1 MLVSTHSLIWC
12 DLLSLNP
19 ILFICN
25 FPVLFFHMTTT
36 KSFISKPIFWCTT
49 LITLYIQIHAKGRL
63 NKLLPLLLIFWVA
76 FAPCLCTTPCR
87 LKGNLKDC
95 YAGHI
100 LLYSGKIES
109 YLVSLFEIRTNMPQ
123 TSIRFDSVLHNSS
136 MCASKLRSL
145 SLIKPSNLSCDNWST
160 FVASRRS
167 FKVAVS
173 TQSLCCKLFPVTSNV
188 LVFSLLMYILF
199 SVDHFSIFSKS
210 LERAWVKDVILFQFA
225 LTDRVVSSAYISVVE
240 LFKCKGISFT
250 NMRNKTEPRIDLS
263 GTPCLTG
270 FGSDCYMP

>member
-1 MLVSTHSLIWC
+1 MSSSATWPLVSAHFLIRC

-36 KSFISKPIFWCTT
+36 KSFICKPIFWCTT

-100 LLYSGKIES
+100 LFFFIFIYPLPFFI
-109 YLVSLFEIRTNMPQ
+109 
-123 TSIRFDSVLHNSS
+123 S
-136 MCASKLRSL
+136 MLRY
-145 SLIKPSNLSCDNWST
+145 K
-160 FVASRRS
+160 
-167 FKVAVS
+167 K
-173 TQSLCCKLFPVTSNV
+173 
-188 LVFSLLMYILF
+188 
-199 SVDHFSIFSKS
+199 H
-210 LERAWVKDVILFQFA
+210 
-225 LTDRVVSSAYISVVE
+225 
-240 LFKCKGISFT
+240 KGFY
-250 NMRNKTEPRIDLS
+250 K
-263 GTPCLTG
+263 
-270 FGSDCYMP
+270 